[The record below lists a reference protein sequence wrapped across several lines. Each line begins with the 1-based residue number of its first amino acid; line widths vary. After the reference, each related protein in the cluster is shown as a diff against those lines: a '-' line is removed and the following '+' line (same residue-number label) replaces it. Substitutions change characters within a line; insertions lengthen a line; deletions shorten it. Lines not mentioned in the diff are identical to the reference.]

1 MLRRPVLATAGPARG
16 TPAAASVAPGP
27 RIAFLTALGI
37 GLLAALLF
45 STSFVLNR
53 SVQVGGGAWEWT
65 ASLRYLMTLPLLAAI
80 VAARGGIAPVVAA
93 LRARPLAWLGWSTV
107 GFGLFYAP
115 LAFAV
120 TSSPGWLLAGVW
132 QLTILAGILLAPLL
146 YRDHRAA
153 IPRRAVAGA
162 VVVLGGVALTQ
173 ADHVGAV
180 GAHALAAGVLP
191 VLVAACAYPAG
202 NRKTMEVADGRL
214 DTWQRIL
221 AMTIASLPFWLV
233 LASLGLARAGTPGV
247 DQLTQCAIVAIVG
260 GLLATALF
268 FAATARVRQ
277 HPARLAAVEATQS
290 CEVVFAA
297 LLEIAVLGIALPS
310 ATAWTGVGL
319 IVAGIAWASLAA
331 AVGGRRP

>member
-1 MLRRPVLATAGPARG
+1 
-16 TPAAASVAPGP
+16 
-27 RIAFLTALGI
+27 
-37 GLLAALLF
+37 
-45 STSFVLNR
+45 
-53 SVQVGGGAWEWT
+53 
-65 ASLRYLMTLPLLAAI
+65 
-80 VAARGGIAPVVAA
+80 
-93 LRARPLAWLGWSTV
+93 
-107 GFGLFYAP
+107 
-115 LAFAV
+115 
-120 TSSPGWLLAGVW
+120 
-132 QLTILAGILLAPLL
+132 
-146 YRDHRAA
+146 
-153 IPRRAVAGA
+153 
-162 VVVLGGVALTQ
+162 
-173 ADHVGAV
+173 
-180 GAHALAAGVLP
+180 

-277 HPARLAAVEATQS
+277 HPARLAAIEATQS

>member
-1 MLRRPVLATAGPARG
+1 M
-16 TPAAASVAPGP
+16 
-27 RIAFLTALGI
+27 GI

-53 SVQVGGGAWEWT
+53 NVQVGGGAWEWT
-65 ASLRYLMTLPLLAAI
+65 ASLRYLMTLPVLVAI
-80 VAARGGIAPVVAA
+80 VAARGGIAPVIAA

-120 TSSPGWLLAGVW
+120 TSSPGWLLAGAW
-132 QLTILAGILLAPLL
+132 QLTVLAGIVLAPLL
-146 YRDHRAA
+146 YRDHRAV
-153 IPRRAVAGA
+153 IPRGAVAGA
-162 VVVLGGVALTQ
+162 VVVLGGVVLTQ
-173 ADHVGAV
+173 AEHAGAV
-180 GAHALAAGVLP
+180 GAHALLAGALP

-202 NRKTMEVADGRL
+202 NRKTMEVAAGRL

-233 LASLGLARAGTPGV
+233 LATLGLFRAGTPHAG
-247 DQLTQCAIVAIVG
+247 QLAQCAIVAVVG

-268 FAATARVRQ
+268 FAATARVRH

-290 CEVVFAA
+290 CEVVFAVA
-297 LLEIAVLGIALPS
+297 LEVALLGIALPS
-310 ATAWTGVGL
+310 PLAWCGIVL
-319 IVAGIAWASLAA
+319 IVGGIAGLSA
-331 AVGGRRP
+331 GR

>member
-1 MLRRPVLATAGPARG
+1 MLRRPVLAAAGPARSAPAG
-16 TPAAASVAPGP
+16 AAAAPGP
-27 RIAFLTALGI
+27 RVAFLAAMGI

-65 ASLRYLMTLPLLAAI
+65 ASLRYLMTLPLLVAI
-80 VAARGGIAPVVAA
+80 VAARGGLAPVVGA

-120 TSSPGWLLAGVW
+120 TSSPGWLLAGAW
-132 QLTILAGILLAPLL
+132 QLTIIAGIVLAPLL
-146 YRDHRAA
+146 YRDHRAV
-153 IPRRAVAGA
+153 IPRRALGGA

-173 ADHVGAV
+173 AEHVGAV
-180 GAHALAAGVLP
+180 GAHALLAGVLP
-191 VLVAACAYPAG
+191 VLVAAFAYPAG
-202 NRKTMEVADGRL
+202 NRKTMEVAGGAL

-221 AMTIASLPFWLV
+221 AMTIASLPFWLALSTV
-233 LASLGLARAGTPGV
+233 GLARSGAPQG
-247 DQLTQCAIVAIVG
+247 DQLAQCAIVALVG

-268 FAATARVRQ
+268 FAATARVRA
-277 HPARLAAVEATQS
+277 HPGRLAAVEATQS

-297 LLEIAVLGIALPS
+297 ALEVALLGIAFPS
-310 ATAWTGVGL
+310 PPAWGGIAL
-319 IVAGIAWASLAA
+319 IVGGIAWLSS
-331 AVGGRRP
+331 GR

>member
-1 MLRRPVLATAGPARG
+1 MLRAPLLSAAGGPGSAPLAATLRR
-16 TPAAASVAPGP
+16 APGG
-27 RIAFLTALGI
+27 RVAFLQAMGL

-80 VAARGGIAPVVAA
+80 VAARGGLAPVLAA

-120 TSSPGWLLAGVW
+120 TSSPGWLLAGAW
-132 QLTILAGILLAPLL
+132 QLTIIAGIVLAPLL

-153 IPRRAVAGA
+153 IPRRAAAGA
-162 VVVLGGVALTQ
+162 VVVLAGVALTQ
-173 ADHVGAV
+173 AEHAGAV
-180 GAHALAAGVLP
+180 GAHALLAGVLP
-191 VLVAACAYPAG
+191 VLVAAFAYPAG
-202 NRKTMEVADGRL
+202 NRKTMEVAGGTL

-221 AMTIASLPFWLV
+221 AMTIASMPFWIV
-233 LASLGLARAGTPGV
+233 LSSAGLARAGAPGAG
-247 DQLTQCAIVAIVG
+247 QLAQCAIVAIVG

-277 HPARLAAVEATQS
+277 QPARLAAVEATQS
-290 CEVVFAA
+290 GEVVFAA
-297 LLEIAVLGIALPS
+297 LLEIALLGIALPS
-310 ATAWTGVGL
+310 PLAWCGIAL
-319 IVAGIAWASLAA
+319 IVGGIAGLTAA
-331 AVGGRRP
+331 R

>member
-1 MLRRPVLATAGPARG
+1 MLRSPVLATAGPTRAPSAAPTARG
-16 TPAAASVAPGP
+16 PHV
-27 RIAFLTALGI
+27 AFLAAMGI
-37 GLLAALLF
+37 GLVAALLF

-65 ASLRYLMTLPLLAAI
+65 ASLRYLMTLPLLAVI

-120 TSSPGWLLAGVW
+120 TSSPGWLLAGAW
-132 QLTILAGILLAPLL
+132 QLTILAGIVLAPLL
-146 YRDHRAA
+146 YRDHRAV

-162 VVVLGGVALTQ
+162 VVVLSGVALTQ
-173 ADHVGAV
+173 AGHIGAV
-180 GAHALAAGVLP
+180 GAHALLAGVLP

-202 NRKTMEVADGRL
+202 NRKTMEVAGGEL

-221 AMTIASLPFWLV
+221 AMTIASLPFWLA
-233 LASLGLARAGTPGV
+233 LSTAGLVRAGTPHA
-247 DQLTQCAIVAIVG
+247 DQLAQCAIVALVG

-268 FAATARVRQ
+268 FAATARVRH

-297 LLEIAVLGIALPS
+297 ALEVALLGIAFPS
-310 ATAWTGVGL
+310 PLAWCGIAL
-319 IVAGIAWASLAA
+319 IVGGIAGLSS
-331 AVGGRRP
+331 GR